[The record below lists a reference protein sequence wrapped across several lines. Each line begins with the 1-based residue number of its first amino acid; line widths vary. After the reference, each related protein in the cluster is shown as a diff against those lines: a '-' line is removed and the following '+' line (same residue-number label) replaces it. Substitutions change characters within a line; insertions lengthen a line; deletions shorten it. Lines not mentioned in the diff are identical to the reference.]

1 MDFLG
6 VPPDW
11 MRLLLGGT
19 SWQVFASG
27 NVNLHD
33 HEKLEQFLQENN
45 VPYGSEIWI
54 HSGGGSLIG
63 GMNLGKVIRDHGMIA
78 HVGRQGKFKDGFQ
91 ETLDGYCMSAAALA
105 FLGGDFRFV
114 GERSQYGVHRFTVE
128 NATPKD
134 IQDAQKIL
142 ASVIEFIDLMG
153 VNIELFSIASEYA
166 PDDIFVIPTPTL
178 KRLNVVND
186 GFKPSVWSIESLD
199 GALYLK
205 GARDTIHGVQKFLV
219 VFPSSGNMWMHI
231 IFDGGKNADEVLSM
245 ESDRLLIDGEYFLL
259 HDLRVSRFSDHGRI
273 NMMYRVS
280 TEVLDK
286 LKGAKK
292 IGFILQQVADELIFV
307 GYDQFPFEDGAS
319 TLPGLISLFRRGANP
334 NDESTATTV

>member
-6 VPPDW
+6 VPPDR
-11 MRLLLGGT
+11 MRLFLGGT

-33 HEKLEQFLQENN
+33 DEKLEQFLQTNK
-45 VPYGSEIWI
+45 VPYGSEIYI

-63 GMNLGKVIRDHGMIA
+63 GMNLGKVIREHGMIA
-78 HVGRQGKFKDGFQ
+78 RVGRQGKFQNDFQ
-91 ETLDGYCMSAAALA
+91 ETLDGCCMSAAALA

-128 NATPKD
+128 DATPKD
-134 IQDAQKIL
+134 IQDAQKIS
-142 ASVIEFIDLMG
+142 ASVVEFIDSMG
-153 VNIELFSIASEYA
+153 VSIELFSIASDWA

-199 GALYLK
+199 GVLYLK
-205 GARDTIHGVQKFLV
+205 GARDTIYGIQKFLL
-219 VFPSSGNMWMHI
+219 VFPSNGDMWMHI
-231 IFDGGKNADEVLSM
+231 IFDGGINADEMLRM

-259 HDLRVSRFSDHGRI
+259 HDLRVSRFSDNGRM
-273 NMMYRVS
+273 NMMYKV
-280 TEVLDK
+280 TDEILDG

-292 IGFILQQVADELIFV
+292 IGFVLQHVADALIFV

-319 TLPGLISLFRRGANP
+319 KLPGLLSLFRRGTNS
-334 NDESTATTV
+334 NGESASAS